1 MIFLWAQTRFFLKII
16 SGLQVIPPGG
26 PEGHPDLY
34 SCQVLYLPIGSLENS
49 SLNLLFV
56 DWFYMLIFQIFAFW
70 FSKIISKT

>member
-34 SCQVLYLPIGSLENS
+34 SCQVLYLPIDSLENS

-56 DWFYMLIFQIFAFW
+56 D
-70 FSKIISKT
+70 